1 MDKTD
6 VHEYLR
12 IWLHLRFRKFNG
24 KTINDDN
31 TNNATHSLAVAL
43 NLDAVCGDCC
53 ALFNSFIQYIFT
65 EC

>member
-1 MDKTD
+1 MYTNISEFDCTWD
-6 VHEYLR
+6 LGNLME
-12 IWLHLRFRKFNG
+12 